1 MLAAVGVVA
10 IAVVFGL
17 GFIFSVYWSLRS
29 SEVKVPDVV
38 GKDRYVAENELTHA
52 GLNFRVRAWRPSNQT
67 KADSVLF
74 QLPRAGELVKVGQTV
89 AVDVSRAAK
98 EGEASETIPD
108 SNSNKASENRNSNA
122 STAANANEN
131 KPPRNKNANSN
142 NANAN
147 GNANTA
153 NRNANANAN
162 ANRHRPNANTSNV
175 NDAEGNVNRRANS
188 NRTSEN
194 SSPSPNANRANVNR
208 PTPTGT
214 PPR

>member
-1 MLAAVGVVA
+1 MNAVIKFVLAAVGVVA

-17 GFIFSVYWSLRS
+17 GFVFSVYWSLRS

-52 GLNFRVRAWRPSNQT
+52 GLNFRVRAWRPSNQL
-67 KADSVLF
+67 KADSVMF
-74 QLPRAGELVKVGQTV
+74 QLPRAGELVKTGQTV

-122 STAANANEN
+122 STSTTANANEN
-131 KPPRNKNANSN
+131 KPPRNKNTNSN

-147 GNANTA
+147 GNANAAGTPVHSTQ
-153 NRNANANAN
+153 NANSA
-162 ANRHRPNANTSNV
+162 PKGNT
-175 NDAEGNVNRRANS
+175 NRRPPVTA
-188 NRTSEN
+188 
-194 SSPSPNANRANVNR
+194 
-208 PTPTGT
+208 PTP
-214 PPR
+214 